1 MPKVLIVEDEMLIRF
16 ALADALV
23 DAGHVVIECG
33 TVLEAVA
40 AFSRHDKI
48 EALITD
54 VDMPGGLT
62 GLDLAR
68 LVRTTRLSIPIW
80 VTSGRRVD
88 VSHIKGAVFLTKPY
102 DFTAL
107 ARTVTDHIERS
118 SWSLSHF
125 SSRYRSYP

>member
-1 MPKVLIVEDEMLIRF
+1 MAKILIVEDEMLIRF
-16 ALADALV
+16 ALADALI

-62 GLDLAR
+62 GLDLAG
-68 LVRTTRLSIPIW
+68 LVRTTRSSVPIW
-80 VTSGRRVD
+80 VTSGRKVD
-88 VSHIKGAVFLTKPY
+88 ISHIRGAVFLTKPY
-102 DFTAL
+102 DFAAL
-107 ARTVTDHIERS
+107 AKTVTAHIERGNR
-118 SWSLSHF
+118 SLPHF